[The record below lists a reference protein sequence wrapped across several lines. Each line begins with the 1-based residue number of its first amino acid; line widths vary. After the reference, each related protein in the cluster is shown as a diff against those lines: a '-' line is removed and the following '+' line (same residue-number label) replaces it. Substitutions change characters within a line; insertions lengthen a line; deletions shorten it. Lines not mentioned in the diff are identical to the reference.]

1 MKNIFDG
8 LSRLAMTHEES
19 LSLMSSAT
27 EKRGKKTFQT
37 RNSSIIELLCRHT

>member
-27 EKRGKKTFQT
+27 EKKGENPSKLEIQV
-37 RNSSIIELLCRHT
+37 L

>member
-19 LSLMSSAT
+19 LSLMSSVT
-27 EKRGKKTFQT
+27 EKGGKTFQT
-37 RNSSIIELLCRHT
+37 RNSSTIELLC

>member
-19 LSLMSSAT
+19 LSLMRCNRKKG
-27 EKRGKKTFQT
+27 EKPSKL
-37 RNSSIIELLCRHT
+37 EVHVL